1 MDTERKLLRP
11 QVSAANERIGERTEN
26 GRYDMKNIAVIGYGV
41 VGGGIT
47 TVIEENCAKIRGTV
61 GDDVCVKYILDLRDF
76 PDSPY
81 ADRVVHTIDPIL
93 ADESVELVCETMGG
107 SHPAFEYSVSCMKAG
122 KSVVTSNKEVV
133 ANFGAELLACARENG
148 VQYMFEASVGGG
160 IPVIRGFNTALA
172 GDRISAVNGILNGT
186 TNYILTKM
194 RTENRTFDD
203 VLAEAQVLGYAERD
217 PSADIDGIDAKRKIM
232 ILTAL
237 ASGKLVSDT
246 DVYTETLRNVSVED
260 IRAAEKWGGAV
271 KLIAGAAFDGDM
283 IQAQVCPMF
292 VPWSCP
298 LSHIS
303 DVYNGISV
311 TSPVCGDVMFYG
323 RGAGRLPTAGAVVAD
338 VCAVLSGAA
347 KAERVPVFEKAEG
360 CVKPFDEVGFRC
372 YIRASESRVE
382 LCEAVSAY
390 CDGTEVLSD
399 EAGVVELITGKLTKP
414 ETDKLRAQ
422 FAGIESVIRV
432 LG

>member
-1 MDTERKLLRP
+1 
-11 QVSAANERIGERTEN
+11 
-26 GRYDMKNIAVIGYGV
+26 MKNIAVIGYGV

-47 TVIEENCAKIRGTV
+47 TVIEENGAKIRRTV

-160 IPVIRGFNTALA
+160 IPVIRGFNTALS

-217 PSADIDGIDAKRKIM
+217 PSADIDGIDAKRKII

-237 ASGKLVSDT
+237 ASGKLVSDA
-246 DVYTETLRNVSVED
+246 DVYTETLRNVSVAD

-292 VPWSCP
+292 VPWSCS

-311 TSPVCGDVMFYG
+311 TSPVCGDVMYYG

-347 KAERVPVFEKAEG
+347 KAEHVPVFEKAEG
-360 CVKPFDEVGFRC
+360 CVKPFDEIGFRC
-372 YIRASESRVE
+372 YIRANAGKSE
-382 LCEAVSAY
+382 LCDALAAY

-399 EAGVVELITGKLTKP
+399 EAGVVEVITGKLMKP
-414 ETDKLRAQ
+414 ETDKIRAQ

-432 LG
+432 LD